1 MAERKRSKDKSRD
14 SEKILGDQTAISQQ
28 GRSGGDLAR
37 KVATRDEE
45 KRSNERPAG
54 VTRVTKQDEIDT
66 GTDRKGE

>member
-28 GRSGGDLAR
+28 GRSGGDLVR

-45 KRSNERPAG
+45 KRANERPAG

>member
-45 KRSNERPAG
+45 KRANERPAG